1 MWRWIKKIVKKVIIV
16 DNNIRYNNKILTQ
29 NQEQKD
35 ITIDEVSDLLVDIL
49 NDMDDR
55 REVFLE
61 MIEDMME
68 DKNETDS
75 SRNE

>member
-16 DNNIRYNNKILTQ
+16 DNNIRYNNEILTQ

-55 REVFLE
+55 QEVFLE

>member
-16 DNNIRYNNKILTQ
+16 DNNIRYNNEILTK
-29 NQEQKD
+29 NQEQED

-55 REVFLE
+55 QEVFLE

>member
-35 ITIDEVSDLLVDIL
+35 ITIDEVSNLLVDIL

>member
-16 DNNIRYNNKILTQ
+16 DNNIRYNNEILTQ
-29 NQEQKD
+29 NQEQED
-35 ITIDEVSDLLVDIL
+35 ITIDEVSYLLVDIL

-55 REVFLE
+55 QEVFLE

>member
-16 DNNIRYNNKILTQ
+16 DNNIRYNNEILTQ
-29 NQEQKD
+29 NQEQED
-35 ITIDEVSDLLVDIL
+35 ITMDEVSYLLVDIL

-55 REVFLE
+55 QEVFLE

>member
-1 MWRWIKKIVKKVIIV
+1 MCRWIKNIVKKVIIV
-16 DNNIRYNNKILTQ
+16 DNNIRYNNEILTQ
-29 NQEQKD
+29 NQEQED
-35 ITIDEVSDLLVDIL
+35 ITIDEVSYLLVDIL

-55 REVFLE
+55 QEVFLE

>member
-16 DNNIRYNNKILTQ
+16 DNNIRYNNEILTQ

-55 REVFLE
+55 QEVFLE

-68 DKNETDS
+68 EKNETGS

>member
-16 DNNIRYNNKILTQ
+16 DNNIRYNNEILTQ

-49 NDMDDR
+49 NDMDD
-55 REVFLE
+55 
-61 MIEDMME
+61 
-68 DKNETDS
+68 
-75 SRNE
+75 

>member
-35 ITIDEVSDLLVDIL
+35 IAIDEVSDLLVDIL

>member
-1 MWRWIKKIVKKVIIV
+1 MWRWIKKIVKKVIVV
-16 DNNIRYNNKILTQ
+16 DNNIRYNNEILTQ
-29 NQEQKD
+29 NQEQED
-35 ITIDEVSDLLVDIL
+35 ITMDEVSYLLVDIL

-55 REVFLE
+55 QEVFLE